1 MTKKSLLVLAV
12 VAVLTGL
19 VVLVLNRPS
28 AVPAGTGK
36 AAPGARLLG
45 DIDLAAVAGLTVQS
59 GEATVTLKRGADKKW
74 TVAEREGVTA
84 DASRLSEVLSQLA
97 EIKIAQVQQAGP
109 SQYPR
114 LQLADPA
121 ATGDNAPKNE
131 EKGTLVKLLDE
142 KDAPIAQIVLGKS
155 PQSSG
160 PNPMSMFGGGTGRF
174 VRTVGNETQVALI
187 SEGLA
192 QLTAAPA
199 DWISKTFLQPGA
211 LKRIAVAGPEG
222 FQPWEVSRDKAE
234 GQFVLKDP
242 PAGKQLSQTAAG
254 SWSSLLSYAQPTDI
268 LTKAEVEKL
277 DKKETRTVTLEN
289 FDGCVFM
296 LTITPLPKDAPK
308 PGEDA
313 AAASG
318 QSFYAVQAAVAGTFT
333 PAAPPPPPVKP
344 VAPAAD
350 ANDEAKKKFEEEQKA
365 YDEAIKGHEQ
375 AVKAHEQSVAAA
387 RKAWD
392 EKLAKDQALGAHVFK
407 FSSYTFDSV
416 WKTRDEVVENIP
428 PPPAP
433 AVPEP
438 PAVLTPEGAPVPPP
452 PAPQPAAGAKKPAPI
467 TVTTPPIAVPP
478 AKGDKPAPAA
488 VTTPPVAV
496 PPAGAP
502 AQGDPKTPQ
511 PAPAPAPAEK
521 KPAPI
526 SVTTPPIAVPP
537 AEPAAEAAKPGQPP
551 ADKPAPKPDAGK
563 KE

>member
-1 MTKKSLLVLAV
+1 MSKKSLLVLVV

-19 VVLVLNRPS
+19 IVFILNRP
-28 AVPAGTGK
+28 APAPAGAGK

-45 DIDLAAVAGLTVQS
+45 DIDLAAVAALTVQS

-74 TVAEREGVTA
+74 AVAEREGVTA

-97 EIKIAQVQQAGP
+97 EIKVAQVQQAGP

-121 ATGDNAPKNE
+121 AAGENAPKNE

-160 PNPMSMFGGGTGRF
+160 AGPMSMFGGSGRF
-174 VRTVGNETQVALI
+174 VRTVGNETQVVLVGD
-187 SEGLA
+187 SLS

-222 FQPWEVSRDKAE
+222 FQPWEVARDKAE
-234 GQFVLKDP
+234 GQFVLKDT
-242 PAGKQLSQTAAG
+242 PAGKQLSQTASGA
-254 SWSSLLSYAQPTDI
+254 WSSLLSYAQPTDV
-268 LTKAEVEKL
+268 LAKAEVEKL
-277 DKKETRTVTLEN
+277 DKKETRTLTLEN
-289 FDGCVFM
+289 FDGRVFT
-296 LTITPLPKDAPK
+296 LTLTPLPKDAPK

-313 AAASG
+313 AAESG
-318 QSFYAVQAAVAGTFT
+318 QSSYAVQAVVSGTFT

-344 VAPAAD
+344 AAPAAD
-350 ANDEAKKKFEEEQKA
+350 ANDEAKKKAEEEQKA
-365 YDEAIKGHEQ
+365 YDEAMKGHGE
-375 AVKAHEQSVAAA
+375 AVKAHEQNVAAA

-392 EKLAKDQALGAHVFK
+392 DQLAKDQALGKHVFK

-416 WKTRDEVVENIP
+416 WKTRDEIVENIP

-433 AVPEP
+433 ATPEP

-452 PAPQPAAGAKKPAPI
+452 PAAGA
-467 TVTTPPIAVPP
+467 
-478 AKGDKPAPAA
+478 G
-488 VTTPPVAV
+488 
-496 PPAGAP
+496 
-502 AQGDPKTPQ
+502 
-511 PAPAPAPAEK
+511 

-537 AEPAAEAAKPGQPP
+537 ATVPAEDDQKAPQPAPAPANKKPAPVSVTTPPIAVPPAEPAADGPKAGQPP
-551 ADKPAPKPDAGK
+551 ADKPAPKPDEGK

>member
-1 MTKKSLLVLAV
+1 MSKKSLLVLIV

-19 VVLVLNRPS
+19 IVLVLNRP
-28 AVPAGTGK
+28 ATAPAGVGK

-45 DIDLAAVAGLTVQS
+45 DVDLAAVAALTVQS

-74 TVAEREGVTA
+74 AVAEREGVTA

-121 ATGDNAPKNE
+121 ATGENAPKNE

-160 PNPMSMFGGGTGRF
+160 PGSMSMFGGSGRF
-174 VRTVGNETQVALI
+174 VRTVGNETQVVLVGD
-187 SEGLA
+187 SLS

-199 DWISKTFLQPGA
+199 DWISKTFLQPGS

-222 FQPWEVSRDKAE
+222 FQPWEVARDKAE

-242 PAGKQLSQTAAG
+242 PAGKQLSQTASGA
-254 SWSSLLSYAQPTDI
+254 WSSLLSYAQPTDI
-268 LTKAEVEKL
+268 LVKAEVGKL
-277 DKKETRTVTLEN
+277 DKKETRTLTLEN
-289 FDGCVFM
+289 FDGRVFT
-296 LTITPLPKDAPK
+296 LTLTPLPKDAPK

-313 AAASG
+313 DAAASG
-318 QSFYAVQAAVAGTFT
+318 QGYYAVQAAVTGTFT

-350 ANDEAKKKFEEEQKA
+350 ANDEARKKFEEEQKA
-365 YDEAIKGHEQ
+365 YDEAMKAHGE
-375 AVKAHEQSVAAA
+375 AVKAHGQSVATA

-392 EKLAKDQALGAHVFK
+392 DQLAKDQALGKHVFK

-416 WKTRDEVVENIP
+416 WKTRDEIVENIP
-428 PPPAP
+428 PPPEP
-433 AVPEP
+433 ATPEP
-438 PAVLTPEGAPVPPP
+438 PAALTPEGAPVPP
-452 PAPQPAAGAKKPAPI
+452 APSPAAGA
-467 TVTTPPIAVPP
+467 
-478 AKGDKPAPAA
+478 G
-488 VTTPPVAV
+488 
-496 PPAGAP
+496 
-502 AQGDPKTPQ
+502 
-511 PAPAPAPAEK
+511 

-537 AEPAAEAAKPGQPP
+537 ATDPAKDDPKAPQPDPAPVDKKAPPVSVTTPPIAVPPAEPAAEGPQAGQAPVE
-551 ADKPAPKPDAGK
+551 KPAPKPDEGN

>member
-1 MTKKSLLVLAV
+1 MSKKSLLVLVV

-19 VVLVLNRPS
+19 IVFILNRP
-28 AVPAGTGK
+28 ATAPAGAGK

-45 DIDLAAVAGLTVQS
+45 DIDLAAVAALTVQS

-74 TVAEREGVTA
+74 AVAEREGVTA

-97 EIKIAQVQQAGP
+97 EIKVAQVQQAGP

-121 ATGDNAPKNE
+121 ATGENAPKNE

-160 PNPMSMFGGGTGRF
+160 AGPMSMFGGSGRF
-174 VRTVGNETQVALI
+174 VRTVGNETQVVLVGD
-187 SEGLA
+187 SLS

-211 LKRIAVAGPEG
+211 LKRIAAAGPEG
-222 FQPWEVSRDKAE
+222 FQPWEVARDKAE
-234 GQFVLKDP
+234 GQFVLKDT
-242 PAGKQLSQTAAG
+242 PAGKQLSQTASG

-268 LTKAEVEKL
+268 LAKAEAEKL
-277 DKKETRTVTLEN
+277 DKKETRTLTLEN
-289 FDGCVFM
+289 FDGRVFT
-296 LTITPLPKDAPK
+296 LTLTPLPKDAPK
-308 PGEDA
+308 PGEDGA
-313 AAASG
+313 AESG
-318 QSFYAVQAAVAGTFT
+318 QSYYAVQAVVTGTFT

-344 VAPAAD
+344 AALAAD

-365 YDEAIKGHEQ
+365 YDEAMKGHEQ

-392 EKLAKDQALGAHVFK
+392 EQLAKDQALGKHVFK

-416 WKTRDEVVENIP
+416 WKTRDEIVENIP

-433 AVPEP
+433 ATPEP
-438 PAVLTPEGAPVPPP
+438 PAVLTPEGAPVPAVPP
-452 PAPQPAAGAKKPAPI
+452 PAAGAR
-467 TVTTPPIAVPP
+467 
-478 AKGDKPAPAA
+478 
-488 VTTPPVAV
+488 
-496 PPAGAP
+496 
-502 AQGDPKTPQ
+502 
-511 PAPAPAPAEK
+511 

-537 AEPAAEAAKPGQPP
+537 ATVPAEDDQKAPQPAPAPANKKPAPVSVTTPPIAVPPVEPAAEGSQAGQPP
-551 ADKPAPKPDAGK
+551 ADKPAPKPDEGK